1 MHDMHIVGGDGSGG
15 AMDLKGLDLN
25 LLRVLDAVLETRHVT
40 RAARQLGL
48 SQSAVS
54 HAMARLRDTLGD
66 ELLVRGPGGLV
77 PTARAEA
84 IEAPLRAALA
94 RLSET
99 LSAPAPFEPE
109 ASTRTFRIA
118 AADYAQ
124 FVLLPPLLARL
135 QAAAPRVCV
144 WVTPVPLGDALPA
157 ALASGD
163 LDLAIGVTSTMGAAP
178 GLFERTLFEE
188 RFVCLVR
195 ADHPTVGDTLTLAQY
210 VALPH
215 AFIAP
220 RGRAGGA
227 VDTALAER
235 GLSRNIA
242 VAVPHFL
249 TMPHVIAAS
258 DLIVTLAA
266 RVAHAFAAMMPL
278 RIVTPPLP
286 LPPFRIGA
294 TWHERHQRDPG
305 HVWLR
310 ERLASVGGALERA

>member
-1 MHDMHIVGGDGSGG
+1 V
-15 AMDLKGLDLN
+15 DLKGLDLN

-40 RAARQLGL
+40 RAARRLGL

-66 ELLVRGPGGLV
+66 DLLVRGPGGLV

-84 IEAPLRAALA
+84 MAAPLRAALA
-94 RLSET
+94 ALEET
-99 LSAPAPFEPE
+99 LSAPTPCEPA
-109 ASTRTFRIA
+109 ASARTFRIA

-135 QAAAPRVCV
+135 QTEAPRVAV
-144 WVTPVPLGDALPA
+144 WVTPVPTGDALPA
-157 ALASGD
+157 ALASGEI
-163 LDLAIGVTSTMGAAP
+163 DLAVGVTATMGAAP
-178 GLFERTLFEE
+178 GLFERALFEE

-195 ADHPTVGDTLTLAQY
+195 ADHPTVGDTLTLDQY

-249 TMPHVIAAS
+249 TMPHVILAS

-278 RIVTPPLP
+278 RILPPPLP
-286 LPPFRIGA
+286 LPPFKIAA
-294 TWHERHQRDPG
+294 TWHERHHRDPG
-305 HVWLR
+305 HAWLR
-310 ERLASVGGALERA
+310 ERLAQVGGALSRA

>member
-1 MHDMHIVGGDGSGG
+1 
-15 AMDLKGLDLN
+15 MDLKGLDLN
-25 LLRVLDAVLETRHVT
+25 LLRVLDAALETRHVT
-40 RAARQLGL
+40 RAARRLGM
-48 SQSAVS
+48 SQSALS
-54 HAMARLRDTLGD
+54 HAMSRLREALGD

-84 IEAPLRAALA
+84 MAVPLRAALTS
-94 RLSET
+94 LSET
-99 LSAPAPFEPE
+99 LSAPTPFEPA

-124 FVLLPPLLARL
+124 FVLLPPLLARV
-135 QAAAPRVCV
+135 QAEAPGVCV
-144 WVTPVPLGDALPA
+144 WVTPVPAGDALPA
-157 ALASGD
+157 ALASGEI
-163 LDLAIGVTSTMGAAP
+163 DLAIGVTATMGAAP
-178 GLFERTLFEE
+178 GLFERALFEE

-195 ADHPTVGDTLTLAQY
+195 ADHPTVGETLTLEQY

-278 RIVTPPLP
+278 RILPPPLP

-305 HVWLR
+305 HAWLR
-310 ERLASVGGALERA
+310 ERLASVGGALSRA